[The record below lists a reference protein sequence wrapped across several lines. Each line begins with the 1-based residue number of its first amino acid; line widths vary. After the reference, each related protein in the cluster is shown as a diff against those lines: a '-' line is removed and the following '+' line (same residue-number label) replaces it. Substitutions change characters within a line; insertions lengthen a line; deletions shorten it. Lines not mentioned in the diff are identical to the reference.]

1 VLRRSRSPLAAAA
14 QMPSGV
20 VSCAC
25 READAAMKKTNRLAM
40 VLVNLLT
47 RQRSLPTRLGQ
58 GERGN
63 LP

>member
-1 VLRRSRSPLAAAA
+1 V
-14 QMPSGV
+14 
-20 VSCAC
+20 
-25 READAAMKKTNRLAM
+25 AMKKTNRLAM